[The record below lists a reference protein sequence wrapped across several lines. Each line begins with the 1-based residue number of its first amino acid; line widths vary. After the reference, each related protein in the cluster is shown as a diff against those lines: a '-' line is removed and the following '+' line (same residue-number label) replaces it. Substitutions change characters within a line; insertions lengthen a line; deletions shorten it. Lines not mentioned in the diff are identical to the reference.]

1 ISHGALVEAVRKNA
15 ELFAQATAAENGLNV
30 EALNEMIVASKSI
43 ASVLPGIAENA
54 SRCST
59 LRTIISTL
67 ETAVKLQKAKE
78 LKRES
83 QEPTQDDA
91 MDTSEDKE
99 KLDSFASSRKNALES
114 TLVTNVDSLP
124 LLSDIVGLK
133 EAKEALLEALVDPL
147 LYPEWF
153 EQSNLKPW
161 RCVLLFGPPG
171 TGKSALCGGI
181 AREVGARFYSISSSD
196 LISSWSGQSEK
207 LIRSLFDIVIANQE
221 PSIVFMDEVD
231 SLCRKRNNN
240 EDDSNRRVKTELLVQ
255 ISRLQSSKSRVFLI
269 SATNCPWDL
278 DPAFLRR
285 FEKKIYIGLPDSEAR
300 EALFAKLL
308 NRTTMAADVSW
319 SWLSSVTQGHSGDDI
334 RRLSNEIAFA
344 QFRLFKEAKK
354 SRETGSE
361 KLLSREDIS
370 SILSRNPPTVSRE
383 YVSQF
388 ESYSN

>member
-1 ISHGALVEAVRKNA
+1 MQAEENLVQSLSKCVEIFTLASSSGIPSL
-15 ELFAQATAAENGLNV
+15 EDMHQMIAT
-30 EALNEMIVASKSI
+30 SKSI
-43 ASVLPGIAENA
+43 ASVLPITEGSEHRHEMMN
-54 SRCST
+54 
-59 LRTIISTL
+59 TIISTL
-67 ETAVKLQKAKE
+67 ETAHRKQKE
-78 LKRES
+78 RERTI
-83 QEPTQDDA
+83 EVEDEG
-91 MDTSEDKE
+91 MDTTDGRE

-114 TLVTNVDSLP
+114 TLVANIETLP
-124 LLSDIVGLK
+124 LLSDIVGLTD
-133 EAKEALLEALVDPL
+133 AKDALLEALVDPI

-153 EQSNLKPW
+153 EQSNLSPW

-171 TGKSALCGGI
+171 TGKSALCGAI
-181 AREVGARFYSISSSD
+181 AREVSARFYTISSSD

-207 LIRSLFDIVIANQE
+207 LIRSLFDLVLSNDE

-240 EDDSNRRVKTELLVQ
+240 EDDANRRVKTELLVQ

-308 NRTTMAADVSW
+308 NRTEMSPEVSW
-319 SWLSSVTQGHSGDDI
+319 KWLSSETEGHSGDDI

-344 QFRLFKEAKK
+344 QFRLYKEAKK
-354 SRETGSE
+354 SQETRG
-361 KLLSREDIS
+361 RQM
-370 SILSRNPPTVSRE
+370 LSRNEISIILSKSPPTVTRE
-383 YVSQF
+383 YVEQF
-388 ESYSN
+388 ECYSK